1 MLPLVV
7 LVGLVGLGWL
17 WLRTYTR
24 HGDKVRIPDLE
35 GLGLEEAVA
44 MLEKRSLQAVVIDS
58 VYRDDLP
65 KGSVVDQDPDAGQ
78 EVKPERKVYLVLNAM
93 QPKMLNMPDLVNLS
107 KRQAISVLDIIGL
120 KVRELEYRPDP
131 CTDCVIDQLYRGE
144 PITPDTR
151 IRKGEAVTLV
161 LGAGERGQRVP
172 VPDLKGFEL
181 AEVRMLLN
189 RASLNLGV
197 VVACSGCNTAKDS
210 ALARVERQSP
220 AAHVNNLIAL
230 GSMID
235 IWLTADTAGLRPAYD
250 PADTTATPWNDPE

>member
-1 MLPLVV
+1 MAV
-7 LVGLVGLGWL
+7 LVGLVALGWM

-24 HGDKVRIPDLE
+24 HDDKVRIPDLE
-35 GLGLEEAVA
+35 GLALEEAAA

-58 VYRDDLP
+58 VYRDDVS

-78 EVKPERKVYLVLNAM
+78 EVKPERKIYLVLNAS

-107 KRQAISVLDIIGL
+107 KRQAMSVLDIIGL
-120 KVRELEYRPDP
+120 KVKELEYRPDP
-131 CTDCVIDQLYRGE
+131 CTDCVIEQRYRGE
-144 PITPDTR
+144 PIAPETR
-151 IRKGEAVTLV
+151 IRKGEAITLL

-172 VPDLKGFEL
+172 VPDLRGFDL

-197 VVACSGCNTAKDS
+197 VVACHGCNTSNDS
-210 ALARVERQSP
+210 VLARVERQSP
-220 AAHVNNLIAL
+220 AANVNNLIAL

-235 IWLTADTAGLRPAYD
+235 IWLNADTSGLRPAFD
-250 PADTTATPWNDPE
+250 PADTTATPWNDPQ